1 MFCILKFFI
10 FIPFL
15 ANPSRGVLVKFEK
28 KEIMAQSWIVSSIK
42 NNIRY
47 FLYLRD
53 RERQKETERD
63 IERQRETLRDREKY

>member
-1 MFCILKFFI
+1 
-10 FIPFL
+10 
-15 ANPSRGVLVKFEK
+15 
-28 KEIMAQSWIVSSIK
+28 MAQSWIVSSIK